1 MRTVPLP
8 SSSLPLQRW
17 LCYGHRRGHRTT
29 HLDAVRAE
37 GDRRAGAGHYC
48 RGCVETRGAEEIVG
62 WLREQVHAG
71 ITYLMLGVRTLDL
84 VHVRRGA
91 EQVASAPRPEPAS
104 PDTEHTHGWTASIF
118 LTA

>member
-1 MRTVPLP
+1 MPAASASGTVLLP

-17 LCYGHRRGHRTT
+17 LCYGHPHGHRPNPL
-29 HLDAVRAE
+29 HAVHAA

-48 RGCVETRGAEEIVG
+48 RGCVETRGAEEIVAG
-62 WLREQVHAG
+62 LREQVHAG

-91 EQVASAPRPEPAS
+91 EQGASAPRP
-104 PDTEHTHGWTASIF
+104 
-118 LTA
+118 